1 MKTLETPHGAIKILH
16 EDDDLLII
24 DKPSGLVVHEG
35 DTTTE
40 PTLADYLLAA
50 YPKIAGVGEDELRP
64 GIVHRLDREASGL
77 MVIARNNKAFEHLK
91 KQFKKRT
98 IKKEYIAL
106 VFGKVIKDEG
116 KILFPIVRSRAGF
129 KMAAL
134 PMSADKIEESKKGR
148 LSNRD
153 KGVIEAYEKS
163 REAITEFEVTKK
175 WNHLSLLSVKIKT
188 GRTHQIRV
196 HFAAYGHPLVGDDIY
211 GTPKTKARNK
221 KINLGRI
228 FLHAHKLSF
237 TGLNKEKKEFV
248 SDLPD
253 NLSGYLNK
261 QK

>member
-1 MKTLETPHGAIKILH
+1 MKKITTPQGEIKILY
-16 EDDDLLII
+16 ENENLLVI

-40 PTLADYLLAA
+40 PTLADYLLKS
-50 YPKIAGVGEDELRP
+50 YPEIAGVGEDILRP

-77 MVIARNNKAFEHLK
+77 MIIARNKPAYEHLK

-106 VFGKVIKDEG
+106 VFGKVAKDEG

-134 PMSADKIEESKKGR
+134 PMSADKIEETKKGR

-175 WNHLSLLSVKIKT
+175 WNHLSLLSVRIKT

-228 FLHAHKLSF
+228 FLHAHRLSF
-237 TGLNKEKKEFV
+237 TDLNKEKVEFT
-248 SDLPD
+248 SELPG
-253 NLSGYLNK
+253 NLSTYLNK